1 MDNNYLD
8 VKAERRSRYNK
19 KVKSK
24 GVKRERNTKKS
35 LEKELRKLESEE
47 ALK

>member
-8 VKAERRSRYNK
+8 AKSERRSRYNK
-19 KVKSK
+19 KVRSK
-24 GVKRERNTKKS
+24 CVKKERNTKKA

>member
-8 VKAERRSRYNK
+8 AKAERRSRYNK

>member
-19 KVKSK
+19 KIRSK
-24 GVKRERNTKKS
+24 GVKKEKNIKKT
-35 LEKELRKLESEE
+35 LEKELRRLESEE